1 MKSIGSSNVRV
12 EEEAWEKLRIIA
24 SINKR
29 SINKEIEYLI
39 DQRIREYEEKYGE
52 IEINYDEIDEFMKL
66 ENLNKCKNIC
76 FDYCKYCPQG
86 VHHEISFMPV
96 SFNEHDSKEEI

>member
-1 MKSIGSSNVRV
+1 MKNVVSSNIRV

-39 DQRIREYEEKYGE
+39 DQRIWEYEEKYGE
-52 IEINYDEIDEFMKL
+52 IEINYDEI
-66 ENLNKCKNIC
+66 ENDKK
-76 FDYCKYCPQG
+76 
-86 VHHEISFMPV
+86 
-96 SFNEHDSKEEI
+96 

>member
-1 MKSIGSSNVRV
+1 MKSIVSSNIRV

-39 DQRIREYEEKYGE
+39 DKRIQEFEKENGTLDTYE
-52 IEINYDEIDEFMKL
+52 
-66 ENLNKCKNIC
+66 NKTTLK
-76 FDYCKYCPQG
+76 
-86 VHHEISFMPV
+86 
-96 SFNEHDSKEEI
+96 

>member
-1 MKSIGSSNVRV
+1 MRV

-39 DQRIREYEEKYGE
+39 DQRIGEYEEKYGE
-52 IEINYDEIDEFMKL
+52 IEIDYDEI
-66 ENLNKCKNIC
+66 ENDKK
-76 FDYCKYCPQG
+76 
-86 VHHEISFMPV
+86 
-96 SFNEHDSKEEI
+96 

>member
-1 MKSIGSSNVRV
+1 MKSILSSNVRV

-39 DQRIREYEEKYGE
+39 DQRIREYEEKDGE
-52 IEINYDEIDEFMKL
+52 IEINYDEI
-66 ENLNKCKNIC
+66 ENDKK
-76 FDYCKYCPQG
+76 
-86 VHHEISFMPV
+86 
-96 SFNEHDSKEEI
+96 

>member
-52 IEINYDEIDEFMKL
+52 IEINYDEI
-66 ENLNKCKNIC
+66 ENDKK
-76 FDYCKYCPQG
+76 
-86 VHHEISFMPV
+86 
-96 SFNEHDSKEEI
+96 

>member
-1 MKSIGSSNVRV
+1 MKSIGLCNVLV

-39 DQRIREYEEKYGE
+39 DQRISEEKDGE
-52 IEINYDEIDEFMKL
+52 IEINYDEI
-66 ENLNKCKNIC
+66 KN
-76 FDYCKYCPQG
+76 DK
-86 VHHEISFMPV
+86 
-96 SFNEHDSKEEI
+96 K

>member
-1 MKSIGSSNVRV
+1 MRV

-39 DQRIREYEEKYGE
+39 DQRIREYEEKDGE
-52 IEINYDEIDEFMKL
+52 IEI
-66 ENLNKCKNIC
+66 ENDKK
-76 FDYCKYCPQG
+76 
-86 VHHEISFMPV
+86 
-96 SFNEHDSKEEI
+96 